1 LTAQLSRP
9 SRIYIPALAGAST
22 PSWHTHRISHA
33 GDRGDRLNAITCRSS
48 SLCVAVGDGG
58 LVAVLRRGA

>member
-1 LTAQLSRP
+1 MWVLTSTHP
-9 SRIYIPALAGAST
+9 TNASCY
-22 PSWHTHRISHA
+22 SLHTFSA
-33 GDRGDRLNAITCRSS
+33 RGDRLNAVTCRSS